1 VQTGRVT
8 ALSRDGER
16 FAVQIGDRT
25 VSARILTWGNGRQ
38 SGAGWNVRAKFFVL
52 DCEPE
57 GEPG

>member
-1 VQTGRVT
+1 
-8 ALSRDGER
+8 
-16 FAVQIGDRT
+16 

-38 SGAGWNVRAKFFVL
+38 SGVGWNVRARFFVL